1 MEDLQKVGENMGIP
15 FLLQDVPCGDLLQGD
30 SVTGIRLAGRFRAGR
45 MRGADKGGMREVQ
58 MM

>member
-1 MEDLQKVGENMGIP
+1 MLIVGNHY
-15 FLLQDVPCGDLLQGD
+15 LLADA
-30 SVTGIRLAGRFRAGR
+30 GIRLAGRFRAGR